1 MAVSRRAGPLP
12 TTPASGGLLTLGHTS
27 GKGFLME
34 SVSRRTILQSAG
46 AAGLLG
52 SIAAAGTLGAAPAA
66 AAGSHQANLRLWE
79 GTTGFG
85 YGTHTGT
92 TSASGDVV
100 IDTPAATVDYDDSH
114 GSSRSYDRS
123 TWMSPRVSAP
133 FGATEI
139 IASWNAATP
148 AGTWVEVAAQATTTS
163 GDTTGWYVMGRWT
176 SGDSASDIGRGSV
189 SGQSDQHAA
198 VDTDTLTARNGHTFA
213 GVRLRVRMYRLAS
226 GSATPRLTL
235 VAAMFSATASSSS
248 TSTPGSA
255 AGTVL
260 NVPAYSQQLHTGHY
274 PQWNGGGQ
282 AWCSPTCT
290 AMILDYWDLGPSSSQ
305 TAWVDISGEDRP
317 QVDHAARYVFDYT
330 YEGAGNWTF
339 NTAYAG
345 ARGARAY
352 ITRLRSLSE
361 AEAFISA
368 GIPLIVSLSFT
379 AEDLTGAGYGTN
391 GHLMVLRGFDDDGDP
406 VMNDPASHL
415 RSDDDA
421 VRVTYARDELESL
434 WLDTSGGLT
443 YIIAPPGQDLP
454 ASQGAHI
461 NWR

>member
-1 MAVSRRAGPLP
+1 
-12 TTPASGGLLTLGHTS
+12 
-27 GKGFLME
+27 ME
-34 SVSRRTILQSAG
+34 SVSRRTVLRSAG

-52 SIAAAGTLGAAPAA
+52 GITAAGALGAAPAA
-66 AAGSHQANLRLWE
+66 AAGSNQVNLRLWE
-79 GTTGFG
+79 GATGFG
-85 YGTHTGT
+85 YGTFTGT
-92 TSASGDVV
+92 TTAWGAVV
-100 IDTPAATVDYDDSH
+100 IDSPATTVNYNDPH

-123 TWMSPRVSAP
+123 TWMGPRVSAP

-139 IASWNAATP
+139 IASWNAKTP

-163 GDTTGWYVMGRWT
+163 GDTTGWYVMGRWA
-176 SGDSASDIGRGSV
+176 SGDASSDISRSSV
-189 SGQSDQHAA
+189 SGQSDQYAA
-198 VDTDTLTARNGHTFA
+198 VSTDTLTARNGHTFA
-213 GVRLRVRMYRLAS
+213 GVRLRVRLYRLAS
-226 GSATPRLTL
+226 GSSSPRLTL
-235 VAAMFSATASSSS
+235 AAVMFSSTGTSSS
-248 TSTPGSA
+248 TSSPGSA

-260 NVPAYSQQLHTGHY
+260 SVPAYSQQRHVGHY

-290 AMILDYWDLGPSSSQ
+290 AMVLDYWNLGPTTSQ
-305 TAWVDISGEDRP
+305 TSWVDIAGEDRP
-317 QVDHAARYVFDYT
+317 QVDHIARHVFDYT
-330 YEGAGNWTF
+330 YGGAGNWTF

-345 ARGARAY
+345 NRGARGY

-379 AEDLTGAGYGTN
+379 ADELTGAGYGTN

-406 VMNDPASHL
+406 IMNDPASHM
-415 RSDDDA
+415 RSDDGA

-443 YIIAPPGQDLP
+443 YVIAPPEQDLP
-454 ASQGAHI
+454 ATQGAHI